1 MGFILVSNDDGVDSL
16 SLPPLVRSL
25 EAHGQVRVAAPA
37 VERSWIGKAISRF
50 DEVPVK
56 EVERDGVP
64 MMSVSGYPADAVQLG
79 MYNLFDGAV
88 EMVVSGVNIGAN
100 FGSAYYAG
108 SGTVGAALEAGIA
121 GVPAFAFSVVNVG
134 HFKEWAAYMRTPES
148 TPDWERYAAVS
159 AAIVGE
165 VMEEGFPQGV
175 NILTVN
181 MPAEATVDT
190 RRRVTHIADTTYGQ
204 LFQEQA
210 PGIYRHE
217 WISDME
223 VTDRIWGSDVQVVA
237 DGEIA
242 VTPVRVAAAG
252 VDSESLRRIWQAPRR
267 D

>member
-1 MGFILVSNDDGVDSL
+1 MSFILVTNDDGVDSL
-16 SLPPLVRSL
+16 SLPSLARSL
-25 EAHGQVRVAAPA
+25 QPRGEVHVAAPA

-56 EVERDGVP
+56 EVEREGLA

-79 MYNLFDGAV
+79 MYNLFDGAA

-100 FGSAYYAG
+100 FGSAYHAG

-134 HFKEWAAYMRTPES
+134 HFREWAAYMRTPES
-148 TPDWERYAAVS
+148 VPDWERYAATS
-159 AAIVGE
+159 AAIVDE
-165 VMEEGFPQGV
+165 VMELGYPQGV
-175 NILTVN
+175 NILSVN
-181 MPAEATVDT
+181 MPAEATADT

-204 LFQEQA
+204 LFKEQS
-210 PGIYRHE
+210 PGTYRHD

-223 VTDRIWGSDVQVVA
+223 VTDRMWGSDIQVVTN
-237 DGEIA
+237 GEIA
-242 VTPVRVAAAG
+242 VTPVRIAAAG
-252 VDSESLRRIWQAPRR
+252 VDSEALRSLW